1 MSNIKLIFNFLILL
15 SRILI
20 GIYFFYHLVMNLR
33 NPMEYPLEKLNWF
46 LFFFVW
52 ELWTYNA
59 MSKPTDGNETDNKD
73 EE

>member
-1 MSNIKLIFNFLILL
+1 
-15 SRILI
+15 
-20 GIYFFYHLVMNLR
+20 MNLR
-33 NPMEYPLEKLNWF
+33 NPIDYPLEKLNWF

-59 MSKPTDGNETDNKD
+59 MSKPTDGNEPDNKD

>member
-1 MSNIKLIFNFLILL
+1 MSNIKFIFNFLILL

-20 GIYFFYHLVMNLR
+20 GIYFFYCLVMNLR

-59 MSKPTDGNETDNKD
+59 MSKPTDGDESNNK
-73 EE
+73 EVE

>member
-20 GIYFFYHLVMNLR
+20 GIYFFYLLVMNLR
-33 NPMEYPLEKLNWF
+33 NPIDYPLEKLNWF
-46 LFFFVW
+46 LYFFVL
-52 ELWTYNA
+52 ELWFYNG
-59 MSKPTDGNETDNKD
+59 MSKPTDSYEPDNKD

>member
-20 GIYFFYHLVMNLR
+20 GIYFFYLLIMNLR

-59 MSKPTDGNETDNKD
+59 MTKPTDDNETDNK
-73 EE
+73 EVE

>member
-20 GIYFFYHLVMNLR
+20 GIYFFYLLVMNLR
-33 NPMEYPLEKLNWF
+33 NPMDYPLEKLNWF
-46 LFFFVW
+46 LYLFVW

-59 MSKPTDGNETDNKD
+59 MSKPTDGNEPDNKD

>member
-1 MSNIKLIFNFLILL
+1 MSNIKFIFNFLILL

-20 GIYFFYHLVMNLR
+20 GIYFFYQLVMNLR

-59 MSKPTDGNETDNKD
+59 MSKPTDGDETDNK
-73 EE
+73 EVE